1 VNILCFA
8 GGLLVGYGI
17 WWFRNWLMW
26 RSATVIEGTFDP
38 PIVIPAGESVSFGIK
53 FAVEEEGKEDSA

>member
-1 VNILCFA
+1 
-8 GGLLVGYGI
+8 
-17 WWFRNWLMW
+17 MW